1 MVADLTVPGIADT
14 VQGGAQQTPD
24 KDKEAHHAD
33 GGGAAGGSR
42 GVQRPGYSR
51 FLSFSRSR
59 LRLPSRDITISTA
72 IIAMMKP
79 KLTIS
84 SAHPPTPLNACAG
97 GATGIANVPKNPIN
111 QHTPPPCRFEHV
123 ILNGAQRSEESKLSR
138 ER

>member
-14 VQGGAQQTPD
+14 VQGGAQQTPG

-51 FLSFSRSR
+51 SLSFSRSR
-59 LRLPSRDITISTA
+59 FRLPSLDMTTSTKT
-72 IIAMMKP
+72 IAMMKP

-84 SAHPPTPLNACAG
+84 SAHPAAPLNACAG
-97 GATGIANVPKNPIN
+97 GTGMRGGKNSAISQN
-111 QHTPPPCRFEHV
+111 SARMGAVGVTVLGEECRDE
-123 ILNGAQRSEESKLSR
+123 
-138 ER
+138 